1 MTERNEPLPGGIGGS
16 GELPPVGEAVW
27 VQCGSY
33 RTMAYRD
40 AKGVWRNLGSDKEQK
55 GIRKVEWPKGR
66 V

>member
-1 MTERNEPLPGGIGGS
+1 
-16 GELPPVGEAVW
+16 
-27 VQCGSY
+27 
-33 RTMAYRD
+33 MAYRD